1 MAAERDA
8 ALRLQAAAEEAGKL
22 RAERAL
28 LKRSLIAEREAGAAL
43 RADLQRREGECR
55 AQLERIDALGAE
67 RARLGAA
74 VQQLRAEAAASAEQR
89 ALMGGSSMLSTLLT
103 SADGS
108 AAEIT
113 RLREQ
118 QKLMEEELAA
128 QIKNAGRVH
137 EASHAARRAHE
148 AEAARLR
155 RRAEEAVAAG
165 EALEVAADAA
175 RSDLE
180 LSRRQAAEVARQLS
194 TKAALCQDLQRA
206 LDSKSEALR
215 YVQALRESDLK
226 AAQQR
231 FQARVPFDDRA
242 DPALG
247 LEHWAG
253 AEGPAP
259 RPALEALHLR
269 AAAAAAVEATRAAG
283 AQALSWLTE
292 CRRAAPPPA
301 ELPALCAALQQLAR
315 SAAAL
320 ADAADGGRAAQRQ
333 SPPQSR
339 AQLEARARAD
349 LDAAA
354 AAWQALAAASD
365 PRFAALRRSTSAAA
379 ALRRAAGA
387 GGTPRLQDAIGA
399 LSDLAAALRGNSAG
413 AGAGDGAGT
422 ASDTDTGTG
431 ASSNQFGAGDDGSA
445 HRRNSSNNTRHELA
459 FADLFANA
467 AKQLHEWCMQRR
479 SLMVDSA
486 SRRASRGFVARINHL
501 AAAAAAPRSALQSA
515 PAGSGAPPGGV
526 TAALE
531 AAAVAA
537 FPRGGSS
544 GSAAGDRAGAAEL
557 RKRLV
562 AQSEKLARLE
572 AQYLEAR
579 SALTSKE
586 KALRAYEL
594 SGSDAPRQHEQGEH
608 QLEQQP
614 KQQRQGQQQQ
624 DVAGLDLAVTPPAPP
639 PHASTGRTG
648 PRKGYELLVID
659 TRDGSL
665 AASLRSHATQ
675 LQHGS
680 PENSTDPHTAR
691 DADAEECE
699 AVLEAL
705 ADRARVA
712 EARAI
717 EALARCRVARQESD
731 KLAVERARDRARA
744 DDLAREVAAVR
755 AAMAE
760 ELQLTRR
767 GYDAKLQQLTQHL
780 MRVQDDEQERQAEVY
795 ALKEQLAQQQLHG

>member
-1 MAAERDA
+1 MAERDA
-8 ALRLQAAAEEAGKL
+8 ALQLKAAGEEASKL

-43 RADLQRREGECR
+43 RAELERREGECR

-67 RARLGAA
+67 RARLGLA

-89 ALMGGSSMLSTLLT
+89 ALMSGGSMLSTLLT

-108 AAEIT
+108 AAEIS

-148 AEAARLR
+148 AETARLR
-155 RRAEEAVAAG
+155 QRAEEAVAAAD
-165 EALEVAADAA
+165 ALEVAAEAA

-180 LSRRQAAEVARQLS
+180 LSRRHAAELARQLA
-194 TKAALCQDLQRA
+194 TKTALSQDLQRA

-231 FQARVPFDDRA
+231 FHARVPFDDRA
-242 DPALG
+242 DPALA

-269 AAAAAAVEATRAAG
+269 AAAAATAETTRAAG
-283 AQALSWLTE
+283 AVALSWLTE
-292 CRRAAPPPA
+292 CRREAPPPA

-315 SAAAL
+315 SVATL
-320 ADAADGGRAAQRQ
+320 IDTADGSRAAQRQ
-333 SPPQSR
+333 SQPQSQS
-339 AQLEARARAD
+339 QLEARARAD
-349 LDAAA
+349 LNSAV
-354 AAWQALAAASD
+354 AAWQALAAVSD
-365 PRFAALRRSTSAAA
+365 PRFAALRSSTSAVA
-379 ALRRAAGA
+379 ALRRAASA
-387 GGTPRLQDAIGA
+387 AGTPRLEDAIGA
-399 LSDLAAALRGNSAG
+399 LSDLATALRGSSAAGAAG
-413 AGAGDGAGT
+413 AGAGISPDVG
-422 ASDTDTGTG
+422 TGTG
-431 ASSNQFGAGDDGSA
+431 TNPFGGNDGESALVLSS
-445 HRRNSSNNTRHELA
+445 RSSSSSSSTQHELA

-479 SLMVDSA
+479 SLTVDSG
-486 SRRASRGFVARINHL
+486 SRRAARGFVARINHL
-501 AAAAAAPRSALQSA
+501 AAAAAAPRLTLQCAST
-515 PAGSGAPPGGV
+515 GRGAPPGGI
-526 TAALE
+526 TPALE

-537 FPRGGSS
+537 FPHGGSS
-544 GSAAGDRAGAAEL
+544 GIAASDGAGVAEL

-562 AQSEKLARLE
+562 AQSEKLVRLE

-579 SALTSKE
+579 SALTTKE

-594 SGSDAPRQHEQGEH
+594 NGYGAPRRLEQGEQ
-608 QLEQQP
+608 QLVQQLDP
-614 KQQRQGQQQQ
+614 GDFEKQQQQ
-624 DVAGLDLAVTPPAPP
+624 PQAAGPGPAAVPPAPP
-639 PHASTGRTG
+639 PHTSAGKTGQQI
-648 PRKGYELLVID
+648 KYELLVID
-659 TRDGSL
+659 TWDGSL
-665 AASLRSHATQ
+665 ATSLRSRAMQ
-675 LQHGS
+675 LQQGS
-680 PENSTDPHTAR
+680 PDSP
-691 DADAEECE
+691 ADLVAADERE
-699 AVLEAL
+699 AALEAL
-705 ADRARVA
+705 AERARVA
-712 EARAI
+712 ETRAV
-717 EALARCRVARQESD
+717 EALARCRTAREESE
-731 KLAVERARDRARA
+731 KLAAERARDRARA

-780 MRVQDDEQERQAEVY
+780 MRVQDDEQERQAEVN
-795 ALKEQLAQQQLHG
+795 ALREQLAQRSKNG